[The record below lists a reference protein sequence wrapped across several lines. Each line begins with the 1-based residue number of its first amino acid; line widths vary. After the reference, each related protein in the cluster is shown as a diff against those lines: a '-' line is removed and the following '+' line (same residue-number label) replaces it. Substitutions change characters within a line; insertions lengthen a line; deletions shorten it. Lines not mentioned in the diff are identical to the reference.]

1 MAYENIIVEKKEE
14 GIVKITLNRP
24 QVLNALN
31 NASYAELKAALEDI
45 QRDENVAVVILT
57 GAGHAFSAGRDLK
70 ATDDFLEGDE
80 VIMDVFTLLEK
91 LGPPVIAAVNGYAIT
106 GGLALALSCDIVVAS
121 ENAVFRDN
129 HAQVG
134 VFPDGSTSQKLPRL
148 VGEKKAK
155 EILFTSD
162 LISGSEAERIGLVN
176 KVVPPEKLEE
186 EVMLLA
192 KKIASQ
198 PKPMIRSIKQIVTQG
213 MRTDLEAAMMLVRIE
228 NLRRQATFKREEI
241 AQQGRQAI
249 EEGRKVGK
257 HPF

>member
-1 MAYENIIVEKKEE
+1 MTYKNIIVEKKEE
-14 GIVKITLNRP
+14 GIVIITLNRS

-31 NASYAELKAALEDI
+31 NASFAELRTALEDI

-57 GAGHAFSAGRDLK
+57 GAGRAFSVGRDLK
-70 ATDDFLEGDE
+70 ATEDFSEGDE
-80 VIMDVFTLLEK
+80 VIIDVFALLEK

-121 ENAVFRDN
+121 ENAAFRDN
-129 HAQVG
+129 HAQIG
-134 VFPDGSTSQKLPRL
+134 IFPDGSTSQKLPRL

-162 LISGSEAERIGLVN
+162 LISGGEAERIGLVN

-198 PKPMIRSIKQIVTQG
+198 PKPMIRSIKQVVNQG
-213 MRTDLEAAMMLVRIE
+213 MRMDLEAAMMFARIE
-228 NLRRQATFKREEI
+228 YLRQQATLKREEI
-241 AQQGRQAI
+241 AQ
-249 EEGRKVGK
+249 
-257 HPF
+257 

>member
-1 MAYENIIVEKKEE
+1 MTYKNIIVEKKEE
-14 GIVKITLNRP
+14 GIVIITLNRS

-31 NASYAELKAALEDI
+31 NASFAELRTALEDI

-57 GAGHAFSAGRDLK
+57 GAGRAFSVGRDLK
-70 ATDDFLEGDE
+70 ATEDFSESDE
-80 VIMDVFTLLEK
+80 VIIDVFALLEK

-121 ENAVFRDN
+121 ENAAFRDN
-129 HAQVG
+129 HAQIG
-134 VFPDGSTSQKLPRL
+134 IFPDGSTSQKLPRL

-162 LISGSEAERIGLVN
+162 LISGGEAERIGLVN

-198 PKPMIRSIKQIVTQG
+198 PKPMIRSIKQVVNQG
-213 MRTDLEAAMMLVRIE
+213 MRMDLEAAMMFARIE
-228 NLRRQATFKREEI
+228 YLRQQATLKREEI
-241 AQQGRQAI
+241 AQ
-249 EEGRKVGK
+249 
-257 HPF
+257 